1 MRRLVLSL
9 AVAIGAMFSVAG
21 IAAAATADQEAA
33 FVAAYKTAFEAKD
46 AAALQA
52 LLYSGGDPMAM
63 DFYGQM
69 MTAEMADGTLT
80 SIELKDL
87 SPDDVA
93 AAATVQDMPSGK
105 MQLLPKPYKKL
116 VLKIDTKTADTT
128 ASSNSEVYVAE
139 DGGKI
144 VIAVPAP
151 AK

>member
-1 MRRLVLSL
+1 MRRLLLSL
-9 AVAIGAMFSVAG
+9 AVAIGATFSVAG
-21 IAAAATADQEAA
+21 IAAAATAAQEAA
-33 FVAAYKTAFEAKD
+33 FVSAYKAAFEAKD

-63 DFYGQM
+63 DFYSQM
-69 MTAEMADGTLT
+69 MSAEMADGKLT

-87 SPDDVA
+87 TPEDVA
-93 AAATVQDMPSGK
+93 NAASIQDMPSGK

-116 VLKIDTKTADTT
+116 VLKIDTKTDTTT
-128 ASSNSEVYVAE
+128 ASSNSEVYIAE

-144 VIAVPAP
+144 VISVPAP

>member
-1 MRRLVLSL
+1 MRRLLLSF
-9 AVAIGAMFSVAG
+9 AVALSATFSMVG
-21 IAAAATADQEAA
+21 LAAAATADQEAA

-69 MTAEMADGTLT
+69 MTSEMADGTLT

-87 SPDDVA
+87 SPEDIA
-93 AAATVQDMPSGK
+93 NAATVQDMPSGK

-128 ASSNSEVYVAE
+128 SSSNSEVYVAE

-144 VIAVPAP
+144 VIAVPSP